1 MIKRLWN
8 FILSFF
14 RKPVKEEVKLKEEVK
29 VVEKKPRKKYTSHK
43 QERENFSDLL
53 DGIENTFEN
62 YKLPMETASWLN
74 KDSIIGLKKL
84 GAHIPNPFVVKF
96 DKKDE
101 LINLEGM
108 TKFPA
113 LMCIG
118 INGQSDGDKV
128 SPTFMFAIKQT
139 KLPWYAAYHAG
150 IPYEFGMAY
159 PFNGKLFWVR
169 VYLTVSRST
178 GRIEVCDERRVVS
191 SVIPSKSLHGKHNFG
206 QNVVIKSTKFTTPAL
221 YEDQDFK
228 PEECKIITKNMFRQM
243 FEWWI
248 SRDERWNVVVKHKGD
263 RLTFGVPND
272 QTKHYF
278 KDRDKVINENGFSK
292 KIIHYVKEHE
302 RVYSEKTKVIKEH
315 IRGLKEFNWN
325 GYQIQVVSPKLQQK
339 TAADFTEPGV
349 DADED
354 KNTNVIYLSKLGKM
368 LADFEERKYK

>member
-1 MIKRLWN
+1 MIKKLLEYL
-8 FILSFF
+8 FSLF
-14 RKPVKEEVKLKEEVK
+14 RKSVKEEVKEEVK
-29 VVEKKPRKKYTSHK
+29 AAEKKPRKKYTSHK

-53 DGIENTFEN
+53 DGIESTFEG
-62 YKLPMETASWLN
+62 YKLPMESASWLN
-74 KDSIIGLKKL
+74 KDSVIGLKKL
-84 GAHIPNPFVVKF
+84 GAHVPNPFEVKW
-96 DKKDE
+96 DLKDE

-113 LMCIG
+113 IMCIG
-118 INGQSDGDKV
+118 IKSQSNGNKV

-139 KLPWYAAYHAG
+139 KLPWYAAYHPG

-159 PFNGKLFWVR
+159 PFEGKLFWVR
-169 VYLTVSRST
+169 VFLTVSRST

-206 QNVVIKSTKFTTPAL
+206 QNAVIKSTKFTTPAL
-221 YEDQDFK
+221 YEDQEYTAEDS
-228 PEECKIITKNMFRQM
+228 KIITKNMFRQM

-248 SRDERWNVVVKHKGD
+248 GRDDRWNVVVKYKGD

-272 QTKHYF
+272 QTKYYF
-278 KDRDKVINENGFSK
+278 KDRDKVVTENGFTK

-339 TAADFTEPGV
+339 TAAGFTEPGI

-354 KNTNVIYLSKLGKM
+354 KTNVIYLSKLGKM